1 MDKKLEG
8 NTTNIIF
15 ISVINFLLLTRLDNV
30 KDKSGLTVEG
40 LQEYYDEACL
50 AVLNNRF
57 EKCICPNL
65 KIYFL
70 NCNMYLSKL
79 QELYDEQK
87 YWKILSA
94 DQFSLEWKFA
104 DSVNIKGT
112 KMGFSGMMCH
122 ASSDQQSSV
131 RWGSLTFSSEISYLS
146 YDSPES
152 FLFGFNLYHL
162 WGGPLEIYTVSSHLI
177 FYNGCHCRTQMFRWL
192 EWSVNEG
199 WMSAGQPLDY

>member
-1 MDKKLEG
+1 MNWARLSQTITMDKKLEG

-94 DQFSLEWKFA
+94 DQFSLE
-104 DSVNIKGT
+104 
-112 KMGFSGMMCH
+112 
-122 ASSDQQSSV
+122 
-131 RWGSLTFSSEISYLS
+131 
-146 YDSPES
+146 
-152 FLFGFNLYHL
+152 
-162 WGGPLEIYTVSSHLI
+162 
-177 FYNGCHCRTQMFRWL
+177 
-192 EWSVNEG
+192 
-199 WMSAGQPLDY
+199 

>member
-122 ASSDQQSSV
+122 AFSGQQSSV
-131 RWGSLTFSSEISYLS
+131 RWGSLSVLRFSWNIQFGFDLFSSVRWAPWNISFSWEPYNLWAVIWSFTMVEI
-146 YDSPES
+146 
-152 FLFGFNLYHL
+152 
-162 WGGPLEIYTVSSHLI
+162 
-177 FYNGCHCRTQMFRWL
+177 
-192 EWSVNEG
+192 
-199 WMSAGQPLDY
+199 AGLRCSDG